1 MKYVTTS
8 KNYACTLHKM
18 GTALVVGAKQPT
30 AYSTVQTRGESEN
43 EVKSAHS

>member
-1 MKYVTTS
+1 MLVHYTKWAQRLY
-8 KNYACTLHKM
+8 
-18 GTALVVGAKQPT
+18 VVGAKQPT